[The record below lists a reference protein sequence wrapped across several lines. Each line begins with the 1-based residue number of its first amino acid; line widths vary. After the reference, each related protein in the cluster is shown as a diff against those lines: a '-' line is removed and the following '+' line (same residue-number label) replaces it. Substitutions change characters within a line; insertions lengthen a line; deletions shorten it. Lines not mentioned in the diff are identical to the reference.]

1 MSERRIL
8 YKTSEQTGGFMI
20 EKCTLNIPKNYMLC
34 GQVICRSVRVRV
46 HCLQIQQT
54 PVTWTNIALQY
65 TVKHTN
71 LFEISLRANI
81 FEKPLAKFIRPESIV
96 EFMV

>member
-1 MSERRIL
+1 
-8 YKTSEQTGGFMI
+8 MI

-34 GQVICRSVRVRV
+34 DQVICRIARVRV

-54 PVTWTNIALQY
+54 PVTWTNIALQC

-71 LFEISLRANI
+71 FFEISSRANI
-81 FEKPLAKFIRPESIV
+81 FERPLAKFIRPESLV
-96 EFMV
+96 ELWSN